1 MTKTYLF
8 FLLGTIASFA
18 QPVGIGVKGGLPL
31 TDLFESEVASAAVDT
46 KRYIVGPM
54 IEVRLPAGLAIEGNA
69 LYTQANLSS
78 VGGIAGTVFTSAFDT
93 DAWEFP
99 VLLKKKFG
107 GANAVAASVRP
118 YIGAGASFRRLTG
131 LSDLGAFITGNQQG
145 TVDRNNTGFV
155 IGGGVEIKA
164 LFLRIAPEV
173 RFTRWGTDHFTE
185 GLANIFKTNR
195 NQGQFLIGLYF

>member
-1 MTKTYLF
+1 MMKTYL
-8 FLLGTIASFA
+8 LLLLASITSFA
-18 QPVGIGVKGGLPL
+18 QIGVGVKGGLPL
-31 TDLFESEVASAAVDT
+31 TDIFESETASAVVDAE
-46 KRYIVGPM
+46 RYIVGPM
-54 IEVRLPAGLAIEGNA
+54 IEIRLPAGLAIEGNA
-69 LYTQANLSS
+69 LYTKANLSS
-78 VGGIAGTVFTSAFDT
+78 IGGVAGTVFTSAFDT
-93 DAWEFP
+93 NAWEFP

-107 GANAVAASVRP
+107 GANAIAGSVRP

-131 LSDLGAFITGNQQG
+131 LTDLGAFITGNQQG

-155 IGGGVEIKA
+155 IGGGVEIRA

-195 NQGQFLIGLYF
+195 NQGQFLVGLYF